1 MRGRASVE
9 SLALIGTEVMKLC
22 TQTAQEHVTSACVQ
36 HAHFAKSVE
45 KNKNPQPFYSMS
57 LQTKSMCRSRRQLL
71 TYSLLVFL

>member
-45 KNKNPQPFYSMS
+45 KPKNPNPF
-57 LQTKSMCRSRRQLL
+57 TACHCRLKACAGVGGNS
-71 TYSLLVFL
+71 